1 MMKYIILII
10 SYLILFIVCL
20 TLFKIFMTVFKFILF
35 KNVKGCFGIGRFDN
49 KIKMIG
55 GKKLSKKQFIKN
67 IIDYIDCLEVD
78 KEYVTVTH
86 TILKDYIIK
95 NKSKYNLKVE
105 CNNKITKSRILIEK
119 IWLCNFKDFIKKV
132 DFYEVHITKLK

>member
-1 MMKYIILII
+1 MVKYIFWVIFLWIM
-10 SYLILFIVCL
+10 
-20 TLFKIFMTVFKFILF
+20 FKIANGVSSLIVF
-35 KNVKGCFGIGRFDN
+35 KNVKGCFGINRFNN
-49 KIKMIG
+49 KIQMLGI
-55 GKKLSKKQFIKN
+55 KKLSKKQFIRN
-67 IIDYIDCLEVD
+67 AISYIDTLEVG

-105 CNNKITKSRILIEK
+105 CNNKIVKSRILIEK
-119 IWLCNFKDFIKKV
+119 IWLFNFKNFTKKV

>member
-1 MMKYIILII
+1 MEEYFMVKYIIWIILCLI
-10 SYLILFIVCL
+10 
-20 TLFKIFMTVFKFILF
+20 VFKVCSTVSNLIVF
-35 KNVKGCFGIGRFDN
+35 KNIKGCLGINRFSN
-49 KIKMIG
+49 KIQMIG

-67 IIDYIDCLEVD
+67 AIDYIDSLEVE

-105 CNNKITKSRILIEK
+105 CNNKIVKSRILIEK
-119 IWLCNFKDFIKKV
+119 IWLFNFKNFSEKV